1 MKLIEV
7 LLGPKLSVY
16 ASSCIPPACA
26 STQCNQQ
33 CRNRNMD
40 TVLKKTTDLC
50 KPVRWKLLD
59 MLVVT
64 ILWIISTHSYDFVIF
79 LSLRFRLEQRASIRS
94 YAPGSQHHKRFP
106 IFERGINSCSGV
118 SSGVHS
124 ICQDWLE
131 H

>member
-1 MKLIEV
+1 
-7 LLGPKLSVY
+7 
-16 ASSCIPPACA
+16 
-26 STQCNQQ
+26 
-33 CRNRNMD
+33 MD
-40 TVLKKTTDLC
+40 TVLKKTTDFC

-106 IFERGINSCSGV
+106 IFERGINSYSGV
-118 SSGVHS
+118 SSGVYS